1 VFVDRKCRDVRLE
14 DDGARRRMKYSEARM
29 EKGSHARRPM
39 ITALTE
45 HYRCPDSFADFA
57 LTASLS
63 EDTGYFRFGQDT
75 ICYGQTASG
84 FRASRADAVLYDV
97 LNDVTTQGSS
107 LVLPF
112 DPADVIDNLRLERYA
127 SGFRPSALNPWK
139 QSLRSAY
146 YFLRPW
152 MHVNVRKYV
161 QKARL
166 NGWRNRPLP
175 RWPVD
180 MTVEDLREQLLLRAM
195 KAQGVDRVPFVWFWP
210 NGARSCMVM
219 THDVEAE
226 SGQDFCSELMN
237 IDDSFGIK
245 ASFQLVPEGRYKI
258 SAALVEEIRGRGFE
272 VNIQDL
278 NHDGHLFR
286 EKEEFLRRA
295 ERINRYGE
303 MYGARGFRAAVLYRN
318 QDWFEALNFSYD
330 ISVPNVAHLDP
341 QQGGC
346 CTVMPY
352 FVGDM
357 LEIPLTTTQDYMLF
371 HLLGDYSLDLWKAQI
386 ELIKKKN
393 GLMSF
398 LIHPDYIIER
408 RARSVYRSL
417 LGVLRDLGTKK
428 KLWFALPGDLDQW
441 WRARSQM
448 RVVERNDQWRVEGPS
463 AERAKLAFA
472 KTAGDHLEYE
482 VDTQ

>member
-1 VFVDRKCRDVRLE
+1 MRGDP
-14 DDGARRRMKYSEARM
+14 
-29 EKGSHARRPM
+29 HARSPM
-39 ITALTE
+39 STAFTE
-45 HYRCPDSFADFA
+45 HYRCPDDFADFT

-63 EDTGYFRFGQDT
+63 DDTGYFRFGEDT

-84 FRASRADAVLYDV
+84 FRVSRVDANLYDC
-97 LNDVTTQGSS
+97 LNDVTTHGSS
-107 LVLPF
+107 VLLPF
-112 DPADVIDNLRLERYA
+112 NPTDLVNNLRLERYA
-127 SGFRPSALNPWK
+127 KCFRLSALSPW
-139 QSLRSAY
+139 QRSLRSAY
-146 YFLRPW
+146 YLLRPW
-152 MHVNVRKYV
+152 MHVNVRKHV
-161 QKARL
+161 QKACL
-166 NGWRNRPLP
+166 NGWRSRAFP

-180 MTVEDLREQLLLRAM
+180 TTVEDLSEQLLYRSM
-195 KAQGVDRVPFVWFWP
+195 KAKGVDRVPFVWFWP
-210 NGARSCMVM
+210 NGSRSCVVM

-226 SGQDFCSELMN
+226 SGQGFCSELMN

-245 ASFQLVPEGRYKI
+245 ASFQLVPEGRYRI
-258 SAALVEEIRGRGFE
+258 SAALVEEIRDRAFE
-272 VNIQDL
+272 VDIQDL

-295 ERINRYGE
+295 QRINRYSNI
-303 MYGARGFRAAVLYRN
+303 YDARGFRAAVLYRN
-318 QDWFEALNFSYD
+318 EDWYDALDFSYD
-330 ISVPNVAHLDP
+330 MSVPNVAHLDP
-341 QQGGC
+341 QPGGC

-352 FVGDM
+352 FIGDI
-357 LEIPLTTTQDYMLF
+357 LEIPLTTTQEYMLF

-417 LGVLRDLGTKK
+417 LGVLRDLGTKE
-428 KLWFALPGDLDQW
+428 KLWFALPGDVDQW
-441 WRARSQM
+441 WRSRSKM
-448 RVVERNDQWRVEGPS
+448 CVIERNGQWQVEGPG

-472 KTAGDHLEYE
+472 KAAGDHLEYE